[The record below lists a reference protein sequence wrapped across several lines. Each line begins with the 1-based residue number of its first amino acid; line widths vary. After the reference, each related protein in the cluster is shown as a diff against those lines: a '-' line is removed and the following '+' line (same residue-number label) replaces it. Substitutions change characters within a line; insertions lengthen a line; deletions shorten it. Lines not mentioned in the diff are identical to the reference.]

1 MERIT
6 GRFENVARKIGSGR
20 CVVLDGAT
28 ATELPRLSTNRSAGE
43 KLWGMDA
50 LVSSPDHVLSVHRR
64 YAEAGCDVIST
75 NTWGLPNALR
85 DSPELWEAMGPVHWM
100 DVARRGIGLARRA
113 ASDAGRADECVI
125 AFSLSGDI
133 DTPEGQETIR
143 LLARVF
149 EEEPPDLVLVETLS
163 LVRPSTTYETVER
176 LLETGLPIWLSFR
189 RCRRG
194 LCGVFGEHWGGPEGD
209 AFGRA
214 ARQFEEM
221 GVGALLINCIPPDHV
236 DGMLPWLRDFT
247 DLPLGVYPNLGYLSQ
262 SGWSSDVGVGGP
274 EYAEMALRWREEGAQ
289 IVGGCCGVGPEQ
301 VEAARE
307 ALADTKTGDR
317 RPEDPLKL
325 DGASPANARVSQP
338 RWTDVRG
345 HRLFPLELPEIVCEP
360 GVFVPTQGSFLVWR
374 HLFKEDVGA
383 SQRCLDVGCGTGLL
397 TVQLALN
404 GATHVHAIDLEK
416 HAVANALANAFRN
429 GVVDRVSAES
439 VDLYPWVPEERYD
452 VIVASLYQMPVDP
465 LEQGVSHRPRDYWGR
480 NLLDHLIC
488 KLPEA
493 LAPDGVA
500 YLMQLSILGQQRTA
514 ELLDE
519 QGFAARVVDF
529 GFFEF
534 TEPFREQREQ
544 ILRVETFSDA
554 YHLTFAEGEDVMV
567 AYLLEVTHKP
577 EGGT

>member
-1 MERIT
+1 
-6 GRFENVARKIGSGR
+6 
-20 CVVLDGAT
+20 
-28 ATELPRLSTNRSAGE
+28 
-43 KLWGMDA
+43 
-50 LVSSPDHVLSVHRR
+50 
-64 YAEAGCDVIST
+64 
-75 NTWGLPNALR
+75 
-85 DSPELWEAMGPVHWM
+85 
-100 DVARRGIGLARRA
+100 
-113 ASDAGRADECVI
+113 
-125 AFSLSGDI
+125 
-133 DTPEGQETIR
+133 
-143 LLARVF
+143 
-149 EEEPPDLVLVETLS
+149 
-163 LVRPSTTYETVER
+163 
-176 LLETGLPIWLSFR
+176 
-189 RCRRG
+189 
-194 LCGVFGEHWGGPEGD
+194 
-209 AFGRA
+209 
-214 ARQFEEM
+214 
-221 GVGALLINCIPPDHV
+221 
-236 DGMLPWLRDFT
+236 
-247 DLPLGVYPNLGYLSQ
+247 
-262 SGWSSDVGVGGP
+262 
-274 EYAEMALRWREEGAQ
+274 
-289 IVGGCCGVGPEQ
+289 
-301 VEAARE
+301 
-307 ALADTKTGDR
+307 
-317 RPEDPLKL
+317 
-325 DGASPANARVSQP
+325 
-338 RWTDVRG
+338 
-345 HRLFPLELPEIVCEP
+345 
-360 GVFVPTQGSFLVWR
+360 
-374 HLFKEDVGA
+374 
-383 SQRCLDVGCGTGLL
+383 
-397 TVQLALN
+397 VQLALN

-519 QGFAARVVDF
+519 QGFAACVVDF

>member
-1 MERIT
+1 MERST
-6 GRFENVARKIGSGR
+6 SGFEVVERKIGSGR

-28 ATELPRLSTNRSAGE
+28 ATELPRLSIDHSADE
-43 KLWGMDA
+43 RLWDA
-50 LVSSPDHVLSVHRR
+50 DTLVSSPADVLSVHRR
-64 YAEAGCDVIST
+64 YAEAGCDIIST
-75 NTWGLPNALR
+75 NTWGLPNAVR
-85 DSPELWEAMGPVHWM
+85 DSPKLWEAMGSVHWM
-100 DVARRGIGLARRA
+100 DIARRGIGLTRRA
-113 ASDAGRADECVI
+113 ASDAGRADECAV

-149 EEEPPDLVLVETLS
+149 EEETPDLVLVETLS
-163 LVRPSTTYETVER
+163 LVRPSTYETIER

-189 RCRRG
+189 RCRHG

-383 SQRCLDVGCGTGLL
+383 GQRCLDVGCGTGLL

-500 YLMQLSILGQQRTA
+500 YLMQLSILSQQRTA